1 MSIYLQI
8 GIIAGVMV
16 AAYTLAKWRKF
27 SVEISMLAAAVAG
40 GLAGAI
46 ANTPPIGQLARH
58 LVEGS
63 FTYLDVIL
71 VFSTATIFMAIV
83 NESGGVNYVV
93 RATIKYF
100 YNVRVIALI
109 LLMIIV
115 LIPGALTGAG
125 SVSLLVVGAPVAL
138 ALGYLGIEKR
148 RAAAILFIVA
158 GLSAAAPPV
167 NIWAMILCAGTAIPY
182 VGFELP
188 LGIPV
193 LILGTFTV
201 LFLGWRQRDG
211 EELLSKIKTD
221 MNCRS
226 DEELLKIWEENDRE
240 EWRDEVFNT
249 VEIILIERGLTLP
262 PQRKIQEI
270 NFQQAT
276 AEKSKYYGVKG
287 WLLFFCISLTILRP
301 ILISFVLVSGYREFL
316 ASFDNH
322 PFLRIIAII
331 FILINVGITIF
342 GVVAGIKLWIKKPNA
357 VRITR
362 IFLTTLLLFNIY
374 GGLLV
379 FLIGLLTQSVFGS
392 YLQELVGA
400 VIYFFVWNSYFI
412 KSKRVKTTFKTE
424 KEIRNLKH
432 ILKEMP
438 DVPERMSWWRVLLP
452 FLVFFGLV
460 LAYRI
465 WPFSTPILGLALEFV
480 VAGLVAWLVSPVK
493 IKILALSRDTMKK
506 LLPLLATMVVVGM
519 LQQIMTA
526 TGVRGLISFAVISTP
541 FILLFISLAL
551 IIPVSEGV
559 LTYGGAAIIGIP
571 LVWFLDSIGLHAT
584 VVIAGLSLLW
594 PLGDGLPPTAL
605 IGRLSV
611 MVSEYK
617 GTYWT
622 FLRSTWVP
630 WLVITIVGILMVYF
644 SSSLEFLVR

>member
-1 MSIYLQI
+1 MYLQI
-8 GIIAGVMV
+8 GIISVVMV
-16 AAYTLAKWRKF
+16 AAYALAKWKKL

-40 GLAGAI
+40 GIAGALTS
-46 ANTPPIGQLARH
+46 TPQIGQLARH

-83 NESGGVNYVV
+83 SESGGVNYVV
-93 RATIKYF
+93 RATIKHF
-100 YNVRVIALI
+100 YNVRIIALI
-109 LLMIIV
+109 LLMVIV

-138 ALGYLGIEKR
+138 ALGYLGIEKK

-201 LFLGWRQRDG
+201 LFLGWKR
-211 EELLSKIKTD
+211 
-221 MNCRS
+221 
-226 DEELLKIWEENDRE
+226 RE
-240 EWRDEVFNT
+240 KQNL
-249 VEIILIERGLTLP
+249 EI
-262 PQRKIQEI
+262 
-270 NFQQAT
+270 
-276 AEKSKYYGVKG
+276 V
-287 WLLFFCISLTILRP
+287 
-301 ILISFVLVSGYREFL
+301 
-316 ASFDNH
+316 
-322 PFLRIIAII
+322 
-331 FILINVGITIF
+331 
-342 GVVAGIKLWIKKPNA
+342 
-357 VRITR
+357 
-362 IFLTTLLLFNIY
+362 
-374 GGLLV
+374 
-379 FLIGLLTQSVFGS
+379 
-392 YLQELVGA
+392 
-400 VIYFFVWNSYFI
+400 
-412 KSKRVKTTFKTE
+412 
-424 KEIRNLKH
+424 
-432 ILKEMP
+432 LKEMP
-438 DVPERMSWWRVLLP
+438 EIPPRMNWWRVLLP

-460 LAYRI
+460 IAYRM
-465 WPFSTPILGLALEFV
+465 WPFSTPIMGLALEFV
-480 VAGLVAWLVSPVK
+480 IAALVAWLVSPKK
-493 IKILALSRDTMKK
+493 IKILALSRDKMKR

-519 LQQIMTA
+519 LQQIMTV
-526 TGVRGLISFAVISTP
+526 TGVRGMISFAVISTP
-541 FILLFISLAL
+541 LVLLFISLAL

-584 VVIAGLSLLW
+584 VAIAGLSLLW

-617 GTYWT
+617 GPYWT

-630 WLVITIVGILMVYF
+630 WLVITVVGILMIIF
-644 SSSLEFLVR
+644 SARLEFLVRWSM